1 VTIEDWQAVGI
12 VCGALLALL
21 TLVGLVYRKAIRPMF
36 RSLKL
41 AARLVEQLVGD
52 PEEGVPS
59 LMEQLASLHES
70 DVRLARQLDDHL
82 QWHANP
88 AGRPAKS
95 APLRTNGPQ
104 PPPRHR

>member
-1 VTIEDWQAVGI
+1 
-12 VCGALLALL
+12 LL
-21 TLVGLVYRKAIRPMF
+21 TLVGLVYRKVIRPMW

-52 PEEGVPS
+52 PEAGVPS
-59 LMEQLASLHES
+59 LMQQLSALHES

-95 APLRTNGPQ
+95 APPLRTNGPQ
-104 PPPRHR
+104 PPRHR

>member
-1 VTIEDWQAVGI
+1 MTIEDWQAVGI
-12 VCGALLALL
+12 VSGALLALL
-21 TLVGLVYRKAIRPMF
+21 TLVGLVYRKAIRPMW

-59 LMEQLASLHES
+59 LMQQLASLHES
-70 DVRLARQLDDHL
+70 DIRLARQLDDHL

-88 AGRPAKS
+88 GGQPAKP
-95 APLRTNGPQ
+95 ALARPNGPQ
-104 PPPRHR
+104 PRHR